1 MRNLAP
7 VLLASLA
14 GCSLQYSTTE
24 TGPFSGDPWPAIRT
38 QRIAA
43 LLPPAMDGAGVDAW
57 MTLCR
62 ENNNDPMAHHIG
74 CENAGGQ
81 AAFLFFR
88 VETGLHSVAISPA
101 GEATALAEKAIMSE
115 VISAGGRRLWDEIA
129 AQFERFS
136 PDTIAINTGGNAIAD
151 GLSHRQFATMMRE
164 LDTEWT
170 RRMVSSEPLILAWLS
185 VKLPDE
191 VAIMREAARL
201 TALWQEEA
209 YAAAIPGVTTDRDI
223 ADFLEE
229 RMAAAG
235 VGDAW
240 APEQNPSVNSGKDRG
255 HSHPTERVIQPGDF
269 IQTDFGI
276 RVHDRWVT
284 DIQRFAYVLA
294 PGETAPPAEALARW
308 EAARAGSRAAYE
320 AMKPGAT
327 GADIDRA
334 QRISMREAG
343 SLPVRWST
351 GHPVGYWAHDS
362 GPALSGGREGAEPSG
377 RQIQP
382 LAPGMTF
389 AFDGFH
395 SWPLTDSTTKTISV
409 EEMVVI
415 TETGAE
421 WMTEPQEELILIPS
435 RR

>member
-1 MRNLAP
+1 MRQFLPVFLA
-7 VLLASLA
+7 LLA
-14 GCSLQYSTTE
+14 GCTLQYSTPE
-24 TGPFSGDPWPAIRT
+24 TGLFAGDPWPDIRT
-38 QRIAA
+38 QRIET
-43 LLPPAMDGAGVDAW
+43 LLPRAMDGAGVDAW
-57 MTLCR
+57 ITLCR

-74 CENAGGQ
+74 CENAGGL

-88 VETGLHSVAISPA
+88 TQQGVYSVAISPV

-115 VISAGGRRLWDEIA
+115 VIPMSGRGLWSEIG
-129 AQFERFS
+129 AQFERFR
-136 PDTIAINTGGNAIAD
+136 PDSIAINSGRSAIAD
-151 GLSHRQFATMMRE
+151 GLSHRQHTRMMQE
-164 LDTEWT
+164 LGGEWT
-170 RRMVSSEPLILAWLS
+170 RRMVSSEPLILSWLS

-201 TALWQEEA
+201 TARWQVEA

-223 ADFLEE
+223 ADMLEAK
-229 RMAAAG
+229 MAAAG

-240 APEQNPSVNSGKDRG
+240 APEQNPSINSGKDRG

-294 PGETAPPAEALARW
+294 PDETAPPPDALQKW
-308 EAARAGSRAAYE
+308 EAARAGSRAAYA
-320 AMKPGAT
+320 AMEPGAT
-327 GADIDRA
+327 GADVDRA
-334 QRISMREAG
+334 QRISMRKAG

-362 GPALSGGREGAEPSG
+362 GPALSGGREGAVPSG
-377 RQIQP
+377 RQTQP
-382 LAPGMTF
+382 LEPGMTF

-395 SWPLTDSTTKTISV
+395 SWGLTDSTTKTISV

-421 WMTEPQEELILIPS
+421 WMTPPQEELILIPS